1 MIPIIILF
9 VCEFISYSITL
20 YVISKLQGL
29 DKLILYLAT
38 KFHILRYIP
47 LNVIRLLKYFLP
59 SLIFLSSIYNMIKQR
74 GTKRNLVFAILTYIS
89 ILPIISPISSISAV
103 MKTYV
108 FGFNNITPIE
118 ILTIGITL
126 STLYIIEN
134 YVIHI
139 HEYFKHFRNLGID
152 RAELTSL
159 SRKQIVILL
168 STTLFAL
175 SITLLLWYIFPQP
188 RLSILEE
195 YLYLGVILL
204 ALACLLALIEYRGHI

>member
-38 KFHILRYIP
+38 KLHILRYTT

-59 SLIFLSSIYNMIKQR
+59 SLIFLSSIYTMIRQK
-74 GTKRNLVFAILTYIS
+74 GTKRNLVFAILTYTF
-89 ILPIISPISSISAV
+89 ILPIISPISSISAI
-103 MKTYV
+103 MKTYIL
-108 FGFNNITPIE
+108 GSNNITLIE
-118 ILTIGITL
+118 ILTIGIAL
-126 STLYIIEN
+126 STLYIIEI
-134 YVIHI
+134 YVIRI
-139 HEYFKHFRNLGID
+139 NEYSKHFRELGID
-152 RAELTSL
+152 CAELASL
-159 SRKQIVILL
+159 LRKQVVLML
-168 STTLFAL
+168 SITFFAL

-204 ALACLLALIEYRGHI
+204 ALAGLLALIEYKEHI